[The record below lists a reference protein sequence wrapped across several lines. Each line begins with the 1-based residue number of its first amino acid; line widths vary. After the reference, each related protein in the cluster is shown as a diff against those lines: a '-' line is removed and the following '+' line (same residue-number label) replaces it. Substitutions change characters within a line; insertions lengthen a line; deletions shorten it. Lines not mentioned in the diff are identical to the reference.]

1 MRSCSRRRPRS
12 PGAPDRDIAVR
23 GLGRSGPSP
32 VRVRFSALA
41 ERLRGSLFVV
51 PTVYLVAGIVIGQ
64 ASIKLDDIIGDRA
77 LRLPFVLT
85 STVQSAR
92 AVLTTIAGATI
103 TVAGISFSVS
113 LLTIQLASSQY
124 SPRVVGGLF
133 RDSFNKRVIGVVVG
147 TFSYCLI
154 VLRAV
159 RSPAEQQGQAVIPNV
174 SVAIGVVL
182 GIAAVLAIIAFI
194 SHNAHAMDITEILGG
209 LTRDAIQEVDRQW
222 SADELEAS
230 PVQQP
235 EVVPT
240 GASLTVE
247 LDQHG
252 WVQLLDQV
260 AIVKS
265 APEGATVRLET
276 AVGRYAL
283 TGSPLCTI
291 WPEPPDRDETTS
303 QVRDAVRVGET
314 RTLQQDPAYGVRQLA
329 DVALKA
335 LSPGVNDPTT
345 AQDAIFHMGAVVR
358 TLLQQEPRARDLTLG
373 DRRLIL
379 EQVGGHEDLL
389 SLAFDEIRLVAAE
402 MPTVCVYL
410 LECLSLIARS
420 IDPKQHE
427 ANAGRLR
434 HHADLVVRACERTNP
449 SPEDIAPLHAVYA
462 RRFGPYADPRR

>member
-1 MRSCSRRRPRS
+1 M
-12 PGAPDRDIAVR
+12 
-23 GLGRSGPSP
+23 
-32 VRVRFSALA
+32 RVRFSALA

-51 PTVYLVAGIVIGQ
+51 PTLYVVAGIIIGQ
-64 ASIKLDDIIGDRA
+64 GSIELDNVIGDRA

-103 TVAGISFSVS
+103 TVAGIAFSVS

-124 SPRVVGGLF
+124 SPRVVSGLF

-159 RSPAEQQGQAVIPNV
+159 RTPAEQQGQAVIPNV
-174 SVAIGVVL
+174 SVAIGVLL
-182 GIAAVLAIIAFI
+182 GVAAVLAIIAFI

-209 LTRDAIQEVDRQW
+209 LTRDAVREVERQW
-222 SADELEAS
+222 SVDELEAS
-230 PVQQP
+230 PTQLP
-235 EVVPT
+235 GVVPA
-240 GASLTVE
+240 GASLTVH

-252 WVQLLDQV
+252 WVQLLDHV
-260 AIVKS
+260 AILKS

-276 AVGRYAL
+276 AVGRYVL
-283 TGSPLCTI
+283 VGSPLCTI
-291 WPEPPDRDETTS
+291 WPEPPDGDETTS
-303 QVRDAVRVGET
+303 HVRNAVQVGES

-345 AQDAIFHMGAVVR
+345 AQDAIFHMCAVVR
-358 TLLQQEPRARDLTLG
+358 TLLQLEPRARDLSLG

-379 EQVGGHEDLL
+379 EHVGGHEDLL
-389 SLAFDEIRLVAAE
+389 SLAYDEIRLAAAAL
-402 MPTVCVYL
+402 PTVCVYL
-410 LECLSLIARS
+410 VESISLIAQS
-420 IDPKQHE
+420 LDPKQHQ
-427 ANAGRLR
+427 ASARLLRR
-434 HHADLVVRACERTNP
+434 HAELVVRACERTNP
-449 SPEDIAPLHAVYA
+449 SPEDIAPLHLAYA
-462 RRFGPYADPRR
+462 RHFGRDADPGPLT